1 MATDEKIRLAAV
13 GDLHC
18 RTGRHG
24 HFRKLVD
31 DANAAEVDALVLCG
45 DLTDHGLPDEAKAL
59 LDELSRVRAPI
70 VGVLGN
76 HDLESGKGE
85 EVCSILREGGIHLLD
100 GDHWE
105 PKGRAVGFA
114 GTKGFAGGFDRAS
127 LQGFGEEVIKAFVY
141 ETVREALKLE
151 AALLR
156 VDAPVKVVITHYAP
170 VRATCVGENP
180 EIIPFLGSSRLAD
193 SIDLYGAAVILHGHA
208 HYGSEEGRT
217 LTGIPVYNVASP
229 VLRKADPE
237 RRMRLVELDRVAEQ
251 PQAGATAGEGAGAH
265 PAG

>member
-1 MATDEKIRLAAV
+1 MGRDQEIRLAAV

-18 RTGRHG
+18 RTGGHG

-31 DANAAEVDALVLCG
+31 DTNAAEVDALVLCG
-45 DLTDHGLPDEAKAL
+45 DLTDHGQPDEAKAL

-76 HDLESGKGE
+76 HDLEAGKGE
-85 EVCSILREGGIHLLD
+85 EVCAILHEGGIHVLD

-114 GTKGFAGGFDRAS
+114 GTKGFAGGFGRAS
-127 LQGFGEEVIKAFVY
+127 LQGFGEEVIKALVY

-151 AALLR
+151 SALLR
-156 VDAPVKVVITHYAP
+156 VDAPVKVAITHYAP
-170 VRATCVGENP
+170 VRDTCLGENP
-180 EIIPFLGSSRLAD
+180 EIMPFLGSSRLAD
-193 SIDLYGAAVILHGHA
+193 SIDLQGAAVILHGHA

-229 VLRKADPE
+229 VLRKADPT
-237 RRMRLVELDRVAEQ
+237 RRMRIVALERAPAPAPAPESGQ
-251 PQAGATAGEGAGAH
+251 PAAE
-265 PAG
+265 